1 MIITDGL
8 INPADSAERTTAKLL
23 TIIGALMRR
32 VEQVTDDGGVAYAQF
47 QRAAMLEDQVSRRT
61 QELEQA
67 MSMLNRTNSR
77 LAQAMDEA
85 EGARRNLA
93 NAIEAV
99 AEGFALFDPDE
110 VLVMCNSRF
119 GATLAD
125 LRPALVPGLRFDDY
139 VDLVSHSPSLV
150 LPEGETPQ
158 GWAVRR
164 RQRHQDRH
172 VIFNVQMSGDR
183 WVQISEHRTPD
194 GGTVILQTDVTDLI
208 RLERQERTRLLDS
221 QAGMIRATL
230 EHLSQGVCIFDGS
243 GRLIGWNA
251 RLGELL
257 GVPAHWLRLGLE
269 FANLLARLREDG
281 RFAVNLPGGTL
292 RGWAAQP
299 QGRPALE
306 FEVRRGEGIILSGFG
321 QEMPD
326 GGFVLSF
333 TDVSAERAAKD
344 ALARAN
350 ETLEARVT
358 ERTLELEDALS
369 HAERANASRSRFVAA
384 ASHDLL
390 QPLSAAKLFL
400 ASAMDGP
407 LDAPAR
413 MALNKAQNALESVD
427 GLLGALLDISRLEA
441 GPLAVNVGPVR
452 LNRVIDPLRD
462 EFAAFAAAKG
472 LRFVLGDSTAVVLSD
487 AGYLRRILQNL
498 IGNAIRYTD
507 QGSVMVSARRRG
519 GMLRIEVR
527 DTGPGIPE
535 SEQDNIFKEF
545 HRLHA
550 PASAAEGMGLGLAIV
565 ERACAA
571 LGHPLELQSAPGQ
584 GTCFSVLLAL
594 AEGRN
599 TKVT

>member
-1 MIITDGL
+1 MSLTDAL
-8 INPADSAERTTAKLL
+8 INPADSPERTNAKLL
-23 TIIGALMRR
+23 TIIAALMRR

-67 MSMLNRTNSR
+67 MAMLNRTNSR

-99 AEGFALFDPDE
+99 AEGFALFDQNDIM
-110 VLVMCNSRF
+110 VMCNSRF

-125 LRPALVPGLRFDDY
+125 LRARLLPGLRFDDY
-139 VDLVSHSPSLV
+139 VDIVSQSPSLV
-150 LPEGETPQ
+150 LPDGETPE

-164 RQRHQDRH
+164 RQWHREHH
-172 VIFNVQMSGDR
+172 VIFNVQISGDR

-194 GGTVILQTDVTDLI
+194 GGTVILQTEVTDLI
-208 RLERQERTRLLDS
+208 RLERQERSRLLDS
-221 QAGMIRATL
+221 QASMIRATL
-230 EHLSQGVCIFDGS
+230 EHLGQGICIFDGS
-243 GRLIGWNA
+243 ARLIGWNA

-257 GVPAHWLRLGLE
+257 DIPAQWLRLGLD
-269 FANLLARLREDG
+269 FAALIARFRDDG
-281 RFAVNLPGGTL
+281 RYRINVLPGGL
-292 RGWAAQP
+292 QAWVAE
-299 QGRPALE
+299 GRARKPLD
-306 FEVRRGEGIILSGFG
+306 FELRRGETLILSGFG
-321 QEMPD
+321 QTMPD

-333 TDVSAERAAKD
+333 TDVSAERAAQA

-358 ERTLELEDALS
+358 ARTLELEDALS

-407 LDAPAR
+407 LDAMAR
-413 MALNKAQNALESVD
+413 MALGKAQNALESVD
-427 GLLGALLDISRLEA
+427 GLLAALLDISRLEA
-441 GPLAVNVGPVR
+441 GPLAVNVAPVR
-452 LNRVIDPLRD
+452 LNRVLDPLRD
-462 EFAAFAAAKG
+462 EFAAFATAKG
-472 LRFVLGDSTAVVLSD
+472 LRFAIADSAAIVLSD

-507 QGSVMVSARRRG
+507 AGSVMVSARRRG
-519 GMLRIEVR
+519 GMLRVEVR

-535 SEQDNIFKEF
+535 AEQENIFKEF

-571 LGHPLELQSAPGQ
+571 LGHPLELISAPGQ
-584 GTCFSVLLAL
+584 GTCFAVSLAL
-594 AEGRN
+594 AVGN
-599 TKVT
+599 KTKVT